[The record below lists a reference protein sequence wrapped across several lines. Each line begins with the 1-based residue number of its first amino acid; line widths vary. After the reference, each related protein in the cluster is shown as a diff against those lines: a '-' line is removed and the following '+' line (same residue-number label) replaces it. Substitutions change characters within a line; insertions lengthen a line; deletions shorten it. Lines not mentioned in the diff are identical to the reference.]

1 MTVQD
6 PFGAVLTIIKAD
18 PAVAA
23 ITTRVSSEVQASPCV
38 QLIVLTETR
47 RPFGPGSGRMRMNLL
62 MGVARC
68 WADDSPTGAIT
79 ARQLAGAVSD
89 SLHNHRPTT
98 VGTRYIAR
106 AYAPDIEG
114 VTRDPDTRRP
124 FADVSLE
131 VYAAAEAVA

>member
-23 ITTRVSSEVQASPCV
+23 ITTRVSSEVQAMPCV
-38 QLIVLTETR
+38 QLIDDSTTR
-47 RPFGPGSGRMRMNLL
+47 RPFGVGSGRMGMQLWL
-62 MGVARC
+62 GYARC
-68 WADDSPTGAIT
+68 WADDSPTGAIA

-98 VGTRYIAR
+98 VGTRYLAR
-106 AYAPDIEG
+106 AYASDIDG
-114 VTRDPDTRRP
+114 ITRDPDTRRP
-124 FADVSLE
+124 FYDVRLE
-131 VYAAAEAVA
+131 VYAAA